1 MICDLLYTVYSITMH
16 ITFKPT
22 QPGLPEWFTY
32 IEPASTAIP
41 EWYQKMPLLIEGHK
55 KLGVMRN
62 SPDGSNL
69 TLKGCTPMMDAFMAG
84 YVFKLPADIQ
94 FTKDGEEIYA
104 NWRIAE
110 KIMDVHNKEQY
121 PGLPLIEMSKDSE
134 IVFKV
139 INPIQVITPKGYSCL
154 FTHPLN
160 RHDLPFKTFTGIVD
174 TDVYPNPVNFP
185 IQLNKFKDDMY
196 ILEKGTPIA
205 QIIPFKRDDWE
216 SSYDKFEESHR
227 EKGLYT
233 LLSKIV
239 RSYKNQY
246 WVKKTYS

>member
-1 MICDLLYTVYSITMH
+1 MN

-94 FTKDGEEIYA
+94 FTKDGDEIYA

-134 IVFKV
+134 IIFKV

-160 RHDLPFKTFTGIVD
+160 RHDLPFKTFTGVVD